1 MTTPQSGLAALTEAA
16 QEPLL
21 DNLYA
26 EERARM
32 LPYDERVEFPY
43 EKLEFGDTFLLG
55 SGEYGRVLRARARGI
70 LG

>member
-16 QEPLL
+16 REPLL

-43 EKLEFGDTFLLG
+43 EKL
-55 SGEYGRVLRARARGI
+55 GRYSVLS
-70 LG
+70 